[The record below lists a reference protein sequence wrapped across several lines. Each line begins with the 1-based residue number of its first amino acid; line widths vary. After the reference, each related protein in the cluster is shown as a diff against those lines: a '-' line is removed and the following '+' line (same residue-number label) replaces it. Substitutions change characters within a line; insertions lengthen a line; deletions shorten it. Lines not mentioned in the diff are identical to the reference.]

1 MSNAIAGPGF
11 LLQHFNGATYDTIAE
26 VKDINGPETSVD
38 VVDVTNQDSPD
49 NFEEILP
56 TLKRGGTAS
65 FDVNFVPTDGTQD
78 STTGMLS
85 FLADRSRETWQIIVP
100 GTGLSVQFE
109 GYVVK
114 WGPKFPVANAATAS
128 MDIRVTG
135 PVVIAASL

>member
-1 MSNAIAGPGF
+1 MSLAIAGPGF
-11 LLQHFNGATYDTIAE
+11 LLQVDKTGTYTTIAE

-56 TLKRGGTAS
+56 TLKRGGTTS
-65 FDVNFVPTDGTQD
+65 FDINFVPTE
-78 STTGMLS
+78 TTHEDLLA
-85 FLADRSRETWQIIVP
+85 FLNARSNEDWQIIIP
-100 GTGLSVQFE
+100 GTGKSVQFA

-128 MDIRVTG
+128 IDIRVSG
-135 PVVIAASL
+135 PVTIDNAL